1 MVHAKLIK
9 PKPILIGS
17 EEFLIASHGTS
28 SGYPFIIEN
37 DAFMIQFGEFN
48 RPNFFVKFRSIAL
61 WHYGALALHNR
72 FLAWSKSIGMMPYQP
87 GRSSRVDYALN
98 YHLPVIDFDLDSF
111 ITVAAKVNQHR
122 KNGKV
127 QTFDIGFDII
137 KLRVYD
143 KVDEINKK
151 K

>member
-98 YHLPVIDFDLDSF
+98 YHLPVIDF
-111 ITVAAKVNQHR
+111 
-122 KNGKV
+122 
-127 QTFDIGFDII
+127 
-137 KLRVYD
+137 
-143 KVDEINKK
+143 
-151 K
+151 